1 LCVGAA
7 GDIEA
12 ALYPLIRTRGILID
26 KDAGNREAFAE
37 STVFLS
43 NFKNLPEADMKN
55 PHR

>member
-26 KDAGNREAFAE
+26 KDAGNRKAFAE

-43 NFKNLPEADMKN
+43 NFKNLPEADMSRK
-55 PHR
+55 PI